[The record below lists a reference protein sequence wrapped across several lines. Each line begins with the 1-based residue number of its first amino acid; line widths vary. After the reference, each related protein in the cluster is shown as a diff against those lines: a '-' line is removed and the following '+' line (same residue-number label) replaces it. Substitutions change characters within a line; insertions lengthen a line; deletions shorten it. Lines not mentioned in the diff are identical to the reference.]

1 MPQHTEFIDV
11 ADSDFLSNKELDDE
25 DSEFETEFEKYFVY
39 STAKNRFF
47 GQKRSLRRMDCT
59 LISFIYDSLILLLAT
74 LFLWSHLTSFIDI
87 SPPPELSAFILPK
100 GLLVSTAI
108 SVIRILTQHLG
119 ILLCLLTH
127 LVTVSCGLSDKKV
140 TVTLGAVSVLH
151 YWLTAATL
159 IYMSATYS
167 QITKHLQFSIA

>member
-47 GQKRSLRRMDCT
+47 GQKRSLRV
-59 LISFIYDSLILLLAT
+59 ILG
-74 LFLWSHLTSFIDI
+74 S
-87 SPPPELSAFILPK
+87 
-100 GLLVSTAI
+100 GLKSNL
-108 SVIRILTQHLG
+108 Q
-119 ILLCLLTH
+119 
-127 LVTVSCGLSDKKV
+127 V